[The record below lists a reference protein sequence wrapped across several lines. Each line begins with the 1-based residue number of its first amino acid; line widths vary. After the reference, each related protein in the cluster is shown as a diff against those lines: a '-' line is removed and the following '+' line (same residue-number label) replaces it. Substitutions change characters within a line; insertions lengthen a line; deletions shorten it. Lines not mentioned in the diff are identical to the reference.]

1 MVDIQ
6 LRKRALTKAG
16 YEVVP
21 CENPKGYH
29 LRLPDG
35 TYLSEHWTGLPD
47 WFKTEEL
54 AWRAAP
60 AVETSVDL
68 ALFMLKE
75 IGGVLYFKDA
85 WCLGVPTPRS
95 DHLDN
100 YMMVYEGDNPAVVIC
115 EAYLFC
121 ELVAA

>member
-1 MVDIQ
+1 MVDIR
-6 LRKRALTKAG
+6 LRELALTKAG

-60 AVETSVDL
+60 AVEVDL
-68 ALFMLKE
+68 NAAYDVLLSKAPALR
-75 IGGVLYFKDA
+75 A
-85 WCLGVPTPRS
+85 RW
-95 DHLDN
+95 
-100 YMMVYEGDNPAVVIC
+100 IC
-115 EAYLFC
+115 EEYTM
-121 ELVAA
+121 ELEAVR